1 MKGKMSLVAKETRNH
16 WLLATD
22 PQSLPP
28 ASESLHVRVKIIP

>member
-22 PQSLPP
+22 PHSPFHQL
-28 ASESLHVRVKIIP
+28 LKVYM